1 MKYHV
6 SKTRSAPCPCVPRPR
21 PRPCF
26 ETLIFGVRTYQALTQ
41 LLLFFTFTKNPHKR
55 VPRFTLLT
63 KVYQACLLYTL
74 EIRTDKITLSLVR
87 SRTSLAR
94 SLVPPSSALVLRST
108 FAARRALAAG
118 ICRSTCASLTAERR
132 GPLQLA
138 PDPVD
143 PAPAAQ

>member
-1 MKYHV
+1 MK
-6 SKTRSAPCPCVPRPR
+6 RSH
-21 PRPCF
+21 F
-26 ETLIFGVRTYQALTQ
+26 FGVRTYQALTQ
-41 LLLFFTFTKNPHKR
+41 LFFSFTFFFSPFYKEPQKEC
-55 VPRFTLLT
+55 RFTLDQKRRPGLPFF
-63 KVYQACLLYTL
+63 VGL
-74 EIRTDKITLSLVR
+74 RTDKTTLSLVR

-118 ICRSTCASLTAERR
+118 ICRSTCTSLTAERC

>member
-1 MKYHV
+1 M
-6 SKTRSAPCPCVPRPR
+6 
-21 PRPCF
+21 
-26 ETLIFGVRTYQALTQ
+26 
-41 LLLFFTFTKNPHKR
+41 
-55 VPRFTLLT
+55 T
-63 KVYQACLLYTL
+63 KVYQACLFFIGL
-74 EIRTDKITLSLVR
+74 RTDKTTLSLVR

-118 ICRSTCASLTAERR
+118 ICRSTCTSLTAERC